1 MDRAEGRFDN
11 TMPPMSRP
19 TRKVSEVI
27 ASKPWSDPSSD
38 TLEWLASLLKS
49 EGVDLMC
56 ATFTELQ
63 RGTPVYVEGAADI
76 VEVQRLM
83 ARNHIRS
90 LPVVR
95 AGVVIGIVDLLELAM
110 MDEDLPGIDLSETA
124 VAE

>member
-1 MDRAEGRFDN
+1 
-11 TMPPMSRP
+11 MPPMSRP

-63 RGTPVYVEGAADI
+63 RGTPVYVEGDADI

-95 AGVVIGIVDLLELAM
+95 GGVVIGIVDLLELAM
-110 MDEDLPGIDLSETA
+110 MDEDLPGIDLTEPV

>member
-1 MDRAEGRFDN
+1 MDGAEGRFDN

-63 RGTPVYVEGAADI
+63 RGTPVYVEGDADI

-95 AGVVIGIVDLLELAM
+95 GGVVIGIVDLLELAM
-110 MDEDLPGIDLSETA
+110 MDEDLPGIDLTEPV

>member
-1 MDRAEGRFDN
+1 MDGAEGRVGD
-11 TMPPMSRP
+11 TMPPKARP

-63 RGTPVYVEGAADI
+63 RGTPVYVEGDADI

-95 AGVVIGIVDLLELAM
+95 GGVVIGIVDLLELAM
-110 MDEDLPGIDLSETA
+110 MDEDLPGLDLTEPLP
-124 VAE
+124 AE